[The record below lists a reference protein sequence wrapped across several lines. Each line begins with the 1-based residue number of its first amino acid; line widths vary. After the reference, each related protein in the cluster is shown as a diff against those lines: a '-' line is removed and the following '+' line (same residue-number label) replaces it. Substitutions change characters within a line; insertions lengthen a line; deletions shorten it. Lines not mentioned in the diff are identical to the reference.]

1 MEEEEPSIRS
11 QLHRYYGLGA
21 VDGVPEAVVDKTAP
35 LRSTFA
41 TPHEAKEFIME
52 LETQKLRNRAKLM
65 SRGNERAK
73 APPLAHSQS
82 DPLVMANKGFDEI
95 LSRYDDW
102 HKSFT
107 ELKQSKVNIGYS
119 PTKMKKKPTLTE
131 SIPPTA
137 NSERANVVKTPLL
150 QKLIWGNDRAAIH
163 AEDHSI
169 TSMSRESSSVG
180 LLPFTTDVTTP
191 AQLKSN
197 ISLQATRHRQKL
209 LHKNKQELSK
219 LQDIIDRNKSH
230 EQEKMTTN
238 ITSKRYI
245 QGFRQQILNRLMS
258 RNENLA
264 PYYMRFFN
272 EEVAAD
278 FLHKHNGY
286 IIPIDSII
294 AHIGKSLGETNDKV
308 AIPALQCKKPKI
320 SKFTSQFMK
329 VSRNGVRRPHD
340 PDTEVLLSLSPE
352 QLREKRRKQKE
363 DDEESLFSQYSQ
375 QAGDASPTVSETSD
389 TGSPHFVNNASPDPV
404 YTLAG
409 NDKHKGG
416 GYKSKYNKPTSES
429 KKLNDNNNSIAID
442 DDLVDFKHPEYT
454 LKIKQKEAIELVQSQ
469 LVQEKMLPS
478 LFPQQ
483 ILTEDQLTKLGTG
496 TSFDEIFKSIQ
507 MKKLMDSRREQS
519 APSSPVKSKEVAVKR
534 VYLKE
539 KMGPPIALATRNYPL
554 KVENENTPAESPYL
568 SIIGTVPDKT
578 KILAYGIPAGSG
590 LSLWSGKRVK
600 RRVVKSL
607 H

>member
-1 MEEEEPSIRS
+1 MIKIFSEYLFHYETFIAEMEVEEPSIRS

-35 LRSTFA
+35 LRSSFA

-52 LETQKLRNRAKLM
+52 LEAQKLRNRAKLM

-73 APPLAHSQS
+73 APPLAHSKS
-82 DPLVMANKGFDEI
+82 DPLVMANKSFDEI

-119 PTKMKKKPTLTE
+119 PTKMKKKPVLIE
-131 SIPPTA
+131 SIPTTA

-150 QKLIWGNDRAAIH
+150 QKLIWGNDRAVIH
-163 AEDHSI
+163 AEDHSV

-180 LLPFTTDVTTP
+180 FLPFTTEAITP

-209 LHKNKQELSK
+209 LYKNKQELSK
-219 LQDIIDRNKSH
+219 LQDIIDRNKAI
-230 EQEKMTTN
+230 EQENMMTN
-238 ITSKRYI
+238 ITSKRHI

-258 RNENLA
+258 KNENLA
-264 PYYMRFFN
+264 PYYMRYFN
-272 EEVAAD
+272 EDVAAD
-278 FLHKHNGY
+278 FLKQHNGCT
-286 IIPIDSII
+286 ISIDAII

-308 AIPALQCKKPKI
+308 AIPQLQCKKPKV

-340 PDTEVLLSLSPE
+340 PSTEVLLSLSPE

-363 DDEESLFSQYSQ
+363 DDEESVFSQYSQ
-375 QAGDASPTVSETSD
+375 QAGDVSPTVSETSD
-389 TGSPHFVNNASPDPV
+389 TGSHHSLNNASPDTM
-404 YTLAG
+404 YKSTG
-409 NDKHKGG
+409 NDKRKGG
-416 GYKSKYNKPTSES
+416 GYKSKYNKATSER
-429 KKLNDNNNSIAID
+429 KKLNNNKNSTAID
-442 DDLVDFKHPEYT
+442 DDLVDYKHPEYT
-454 LKIKQKEAIELVQSQ
+454 LKMKQREAIELVQSQ

-483 ILTEDQLTKLGTG
+483 VLTEDQLTKLGTG
-496 TSFDEIFKSIQ
+496 TSFDEIFKS
-507 MKKLMDSRREQS
+507 
-519 APSSPVKSKEVAVKR
+519 SPFFV
-534 VYLKE
+534 
-539 KMGPPIALATRNYPL
+539 
-554 KVENENTPAESPYL
+554 
-568 SIIGTVPDKT
+568 
-578 KILAYGIPAGSG
+578 
-590 LSLWSGKRVK
+590 
-600 RRVVKSL
+600 
-607 H
+607 